1 MKLNSR
7 QIDVLVNEIYKRIHS
22 DPKYLGTDPESEK
35 SVNELFEAYKQTDFY
50 KKVKEVLDMD
60 PSNNKVTVY
69 GKLYTK
75 QLGIA
80 DKVSDVSCYFYLNS
94 QNLDEN
100 AISNIRRA
108 FMKKAPS
115 KQEIEDKLILD
126 SIFIDKDTEI
136 EEFIANFVQKITA

>member
-1 MKLNSR
+1 MKLNNK
-7 QIDVLVNEIYKRIHS
+7 QIDVLVNEIYKRINS

-50 KKVKEVLDMD
+50 KKVKEVTDMNV
-60 PSNNKVTVY
+60 NNKVTVW
-69 GKLYTK
+69 GKLYLE

-80 DKVSDVSCYFYLNS
+80 DKVKDITSYFYLSS
-94 QNLDEN
+94 QNMDEN

-136 EEFIANFVQKITA
+136 EEFIATFVQKITA

>member
-1 MKLNSR
+1 
-7 QIDVLVNEIYKRIHS
+7 
-22 DPKYLGTDPESEK
+22 
-35 SVNELFEAYKQTDFY
+35 
-50 KKVKEVLDMD
+50 MD
-60 PSNNKVTVY
+60 QSNNKVTVY
-69 GKLYTK
+69 GKLYVK

>member
-1 MKLNSR
+1 MKLNNK

-50 KKVKEVLDMD
+50 KKVKEVTNMNAD
-60 PSNNKVTVY
+60 NKVTVW
-69 GKLYTK
+69 GKLYLE

-80 DKVSDVSCYFYLNS
+80 DKVKDVTSYFYLSS
-94 QNLDEN
+94 QNMDEN
-100 AISNIRRA
+100 AIENIRRA
-108 FMKKAPS
+108 FQKKSPS

-136 EEFIANFVQKITA
+136 EEFIATFVQKITA

>member
-1 MKLNSR
+1 MKLNNK
-7 QIDVLVNEIYKRIHS
+7 QIDVLVNEIYKRINS
-22 DPKYLGTDPESEK
+22 DPKYLGTDPESER
-35 SVNELFEAYKQTDFY
+35 SVNELFEAYKKTDFY

-60 PSNNKVTVY
+60 QSNNKVTVY
-69 GKLYTK
+69 GKFYVK
-75 QLGIA
+75 ELGIA
-80 DKVSDVSCYFYLNS
+80 DKVSDVTCYFYLNS

-108 FMKKAPS
+108 FQKKAPS

-136 EEFIANFVQKITA
+136 EEFIANFIQKITA

>member
-7 QIDVLVNEIYKRIHS
+7 QIDVLVNEIYKRINS
-22 DPKYLGTDPESEK
+22 DPRYLGTDPESEK

-50 KKVKEVLDMD
+50 KKVKEVTDMNA
-60 PSNNKVTVY
+60 NNKVTVW
-69 GKLYTK
+69 GKLYIE

-80 DKVSDVSCYFYLNS
+80 DKVKDITSYFYLSS
-94 QNLDEN
+94 QNIDEN
-100 AISNIRRA
+100 AILNIRRA
-108 FMKKAPS
+108 FQKKSPS

-136 EEFIANFVQKITA
+136 EEFIATFVQKITA

>member
-7 QIDVLVNEIYKRIHS
+7 QIDVLVNEIYKRISS

-35 SVNELFEAYKQTDFY
+35 NVNELFEAYKQTDFY

-69 GKLYTK
+69 GKFYVK

-80 DKVSDVSCYFYLNS
+80 DKISDVSCYFYLNS
-94 QNLDEN
+94 QNIDE
-100 AISNIRRA
+100 NIRRA
-108 FMKKAPS
+108 FQKKSPS

-136 EEFIANFVQKITA
+136 EEFIATFVQKITA

>member
-7 QIDVLVNEIYKRIHS
+7 QIDVLVNEIYKRINS
-22 DPKYLGTDPESEK
+22 DPRYLGTDPESEK

-60 PSNNKVTVY
+60 PSNNKVIIY
-69 GKLYTK
+69 GKFYVK

-80 DKVSDVSCYFYLNS
+80 DKVSDISCYFYLNS
-94 QNLDEN
+94 QNIDEN

-108 FMKKAPS
+108 FQKKSPS

-136 EEFIANFVQKITA
+136 EEFIKNFVQKITA

>member
-7 QIDVLVNEIYKRIHS
+7 QIDVLVNEIYKRVNS
-22 DPKYLGTDPESEK
+22 DHKYLGTDPESEK
-35 SVNELFEAYKQTDFY
+35 SVNELFEAY

-69 GKLYTK
+69 GKFYVK

-94 QNLDEN
+94 QNIDEN
-100 AISNIRRA
+100 AILNIRRA
-108 FMKKAPS
+108 FKKKSPS

-136 EEFIANFVQKITA
+136 EEFIKNFVQKITA

>member
-1 MKLNSR
+1 MKLNNK
-7 QIDVLVNEIYKRIHS
+7 QIDVLVSEIYKRINS

-50 KKVKEVLDMD
+50 KKIKEVLDMD
-60 PSNNKVTVY
+60 PNHNKVTVY
-69 GKLYTK
+69 GKSYVQ

-80 DKVSDVSCYFYLNS
+80 DKVKDVTCYFYLTS
-94 QNLDEN
+94 STLDEN
-100 AISNIRRA
+100 AILNIRRA
-108 FMKKAPS
+108 FQKKSPT

-136 EEFIANFVQKITA
+136 EEFIQSFVQKITA

>member
-1 MKLNSR
+1 MKLTNK

-60 PSNNKVTVY
+60 PNHNKVTVY
-69 GKLYTK
+69 GKSYVQ

-80 DKVSDVSCYFYLNS
+80 DKVKDVTCYFYLNS
-94 QNLDEN
+94 QNMDEN
-100 AISNIRRA
+100 AIENIRRA
-108 FMKKAPS
+108 FAKKIPS
-115 KQEIEDKLILD
+115 KSEIEDKLILD

-136 EEFIANFVQKITA
+136 EDFIANFVQKITQ